1 MWRSNTSLNSSSDSN
16 DLAAR
21 RVAAELMPG
30 QVVNLSAGLPGT
42 VPGYVPAHRG
52 VVFHAENGVL
62 GYGPT
67 TGHGT
72 GDRDLV
78 DAGGQ
83 PINLLPGSVIVDQ
96 ADSFGLVR
104 GGYIDVGVVEAAQVS
119 EKGDLVVR
127 MASQPGP
134 FPPVGASDVAA
145 GARFLVAMMEHTT
158 RDGAPRIVK
167 ECSHPTAGMEC
178 VDLIVTDLA
187 VVQVTRD
194 GLLLK
199 EIAPGRTVAE
209 VQEATE
215 ATLIPATDVKE
226 MELSSAEGKSTDKVY
241 LSPGL
246 AVADIPDGA
255 VLLLDGFA
263 GPGGM
268 AQYLLLA
275 LRERG
280 AKDLTIVSNTAGIAR
295 VTSFGTPP
303 GFRTIDHSILVDNG
317 QVRKAVASF
326 PVSPSPSRPTSF
338 ELAYKRGDAEL
349 ELVPQGTLAER
360 IRAGG
365 YAITAFYTP
374 TGAGTM
380 IADGK
385 ETRMIDG
392 RQYVLEY
399 GIKGDFALI
408 RAQKADRMGNLV
420 YKGTSRNFNAVMAP
434 AAAITIAE
442 VDEIVDV
449 GELDPDAV
457 VTPGVF
463 VQRIVCRP
471 ADFSPYEALT

>member
-1 MWRSNTSLNSSSDSN
+1 M
-16 DLAAR
+16 
-21 RVAAELMPG
+21 
-30 QVVNLSAGLPGT
+30 VNLGAGLPGT
-42 VPGYVPAHRG
+42 VPKYVPGGRG

-67 TGHGT
+67 SGQGT
-72 GDRDLV
+72 GNHDLV

-83 PINLLPGSVIVDQ
+83 PIHLLPGGAIVHQ
-96 ADSFGLVR
+96 ADSLGMIR
-104 GGYIDVGVVEAAQVS
+104 GGCIDVGVVEAAQVS
-119 EKGDLVVR
+119 EKGDLVVPI
-127 MASQPGP
+127 ASEPGP
-134 FPPVGASDVAA
+134 FPPIGASDVAA
-145 GARFLVAMMEHTT
+145 GARYLVAMTEHTT
-158 RDGAPRIVK
+158 KDGAPRIVK
-167 ECSHPTAGMEC
+167 ECSHPTAGMAC

-209 VQEATE
+209 VQKATE
-215 ATLIPATDVKE
+215 ATLIPVPDLKE
-226 MELSSAEGKSTDKVY
+226 MEFSNAQGESADKIY
-241 LSPGL
+241 LSAAL

-275 LRERG
+275 MREQG

-365 YAITAFYTP
+365 YGIAAFYTP
-374 TGAGTM
+374 TGAGTT
-380 IADGK
+380 IAEGK

-408 RAQKADRMGNLV
+408 RAEKADKMGNLV

-434 AAAITIAE
+434 AAAITIVE
-442 VDEIVDV
+442 VDEIVEV

-463 VQRIVCRP
+463 VQRIVARP
-471 ADFSPYEALT
+471 ADFSAYEAIT